1 MDRTAI
7 RNFAIF
13 ARNKLIEDIKERAT
27 YFGVTEMVFLN
38 FTVT

>member
-27 YFGVTEMVFLN
+27 YFF
-38 FTVT
+38 FT

>member
-13 ARNKLIEDIKERAT
+13 ARNKLIEDIKERKKK
-27 YFGVTEMVFLN
+27 LQDIIL
-38 FTVT
+38 